1 MDMSMV
7 KVLGSAVLASTVLLV
22 GCGDDKQA
30 VDEKQSAPAA
40 EQSTAEPS
48 AMDTLKQETGE
59 AVEAAGEVMKEAE
72 QDVRD
77 TADQMTDKAAEM
89 GEQIKQDAADAYQQ
103 AEESVS
109 ELGDKAADTAAEL
122 EQDARAKLDSMQ
134 QDTQHNA
141 ESETQQ

>member
-30 VDEKQSAPAA
+30 AEEKPAAPAV
-40 EQSTAEPS
+40 EQSLMEPS
-48 AMDTLKQETGE
+48 ATDKLKQEAGE
-59 AVEAAGEVMKEAE
+59 TLEAAGEVMKEAE

-77 TADQMTDKAAEM
+77 AASDMTDKAAEM
-89 GEQIKQDAADAYQQ
+89 GEEIKQDAADAYQQ

-134 QDTQHNA
+134 QDAQQDA